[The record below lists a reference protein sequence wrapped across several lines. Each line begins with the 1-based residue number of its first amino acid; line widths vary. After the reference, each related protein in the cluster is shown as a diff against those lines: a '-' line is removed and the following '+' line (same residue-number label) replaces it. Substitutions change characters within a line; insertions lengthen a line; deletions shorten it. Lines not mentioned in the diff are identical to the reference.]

1 MANNKPIH
9 EIRLGKIRAA
19 IWANRNGKNQ
29 TWYSVTICLAYFDGQ
44 SWQDSQSFARD
55 DLPLL
60 AKISDMAYAWIWNQ
74 QADSTHENSPTAPI
88 TEEHH
93 AQARP

>member
-9 EIRLGKIRAA
+9 EIRFGKIRAA

-29 TWYSVTICLAYFDGQ
+29 TWYSVTICRDYFDGQ

-60 AKISDMAYAWIWNQ
+60 AKLSDMAYAWIWNQ
-74 QADSTHENSPTAPI
+74 QADSTRENDTTTPI
-88 TEEHH
+88 AEDSH
-93 AQARP
+93 AQARS